1 MQKQSRDCYSL
12 FHSLDEM
19 AIETLMQC
27 NIYIY
32 IKICKYVDMKE
43 IF

>member
-32 IKICKYVDMKE
+32 IY
-43 IF
+43 